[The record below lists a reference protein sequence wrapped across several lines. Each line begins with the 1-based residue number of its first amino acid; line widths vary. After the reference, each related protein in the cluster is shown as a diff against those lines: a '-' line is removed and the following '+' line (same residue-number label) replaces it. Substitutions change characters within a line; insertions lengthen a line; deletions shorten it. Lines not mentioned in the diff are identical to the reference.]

1 MAIYNKKNKNL
12 GALCGSVVKQKVN
25 YIMNKFQGTGVALV
39 TPFNTDGSV
48 DYNGLKNLINH
59 LVDGGIDY
67 LVSLGTT
74 GETATMTKD
83 EKKKVWA
90 YTAEINNNRLP
101 LVAGIGGNNTLA
113 VAEDIKSF
121 DTAGYSA
128 ILSVSPYY
136 NKPTQEGIYQ
146 HYKYLAEISPLD
158 LILYNVPGRTGSNM
172 SAETTCR
179 LAYDFKNIIATKE
192 ASGSFDQFNQIM
204 RDKPADFLLISG
216 DDPVTLPMIALGA
229 AGIIS
234 VIGNALPKQFSD
246 MVKLCLAGD
255 YKAALP
261 AHLSLIEFTR
271 LAFAEGNPA
280 GIKAALKHLG
290 VCGDTVRLPLV
301 KASESLEKSIIAE
314 IEKLSEV
321 A

>member
-1 MAIYNKKNKNL
+1 
-12 GALCGSVVKQKVN
+12 
-25 YIMNKFQGTGVALV
+25 MNKFQGTGVALV

-59 LVDGGIDY
+59 LVEGGIDY

-74 GETATMTKD
+74 GETATMTKE

-90 YTAEINNNRLP
+90 YTAEVNDNRLP
-101 LVAGIGGNNTLA
+101 LIAGIGGNNTLS
-113 VAEDIKSF
+113 VAEEMKSF
-121 DTAGYSA
+121 DTNGYSA

-146 HYKYLAEISPLD
+146 HYKYLAEVSPLD
-158 LILYNVPGRTGSNM
+158 LMLYNVPGRTMSNM
-172 SAETTCR
+172 SPETTCR
-179 LAYDFKNIIATKE
+179 LAHDFKNIIATKE

-204 RDKPADFLLISG
+204 RDKPEDFLLISG
-216 DDPVTLPMIALGA
+216 DDPVTLPMMALGA
-229 AGIIS
+229 SGIIS

-246 MVKLCLAGD
+246 MVRLCMAGD
-255 YKAALP
+255 FKGATP
-261 AHLSLIEFTR
+261 AHLSLVEFTR

-280 GIKAALKHLG
+280 GIKAALKQLG
-290 VCGDTVRLPLV
+290 ICGDTVRLPLV
-301 KASESLEKSIIAE
+301 KASSSLEQAIALE
-314 IEKLSEV
+314 LEKLSQP

>member
-1 MAIYNKKNKNL
+1 
-12 GALCGSVVKQKVN
+12 
-25 YIMNKFQGTGVALV
+25 MNKFQGTGVALV

-48 DYNGLKNLINH
+48 DYNGLKNLINY

-101 LVAGIGGNNTLA
+101 LVAGIGGNNTFS

-121 DTAGYSA
+121 DAAGYSA

-172 SAETTCR
+172 SPETTCR
-179 LAYDFKNIIATKE
+179 LAHDFKNIIATKE

-261 AHLSLIEFTR
+261 AHLGLVEFTR

-290 VCGDTVRLPLV
+290 ICGDTVRLPLV
-301 KASESLEKSIIAE
+301 KASAPLEKSIIAE
-314 IEKLSEV
+314 IEKLSEI

>member
-1 MAIYNKKNKNL
+1 
-12 GALCGSVVKQKVN
+12 
-25 YIMNKFQGTGVALV
+25 MNKFQGTGVALV

-121 DTAGYSA
+121 DTHGYSA

-172 SAETTCR
+172 SPETTCR
-179 LAYDFKNIIATKE
+179 LAHDFKNIIATKE

-216 DDPVTLPMIALGA
+216 DDPITLPMIALGA
-229 AGIIS
+229 SGLIS
-234 VIGNALPKQFSD
+234 VIGNALPKQLSD
-246 MVKLCLAGD
+246 MVRQCLAGD
-255 YKAALP
+255 FNGANP
-261 AHLSLIEFTR
+261 AHLSLLEFTR

-280 GIKAALKHLG
+280 GVKAALKHLG
-290 VCGDTVRLPLV
+290 ICGDTVRLPLV
-301 KASESLEKSIIAE
+301 KASSSLEKSIVAE
-314 IEKLSEV
+314 IEKLSV
-321 A
+321 VV